1 MTGDRNMDQQ
11 HLEKLSPDVR
21 DFVLSTECKTKIKI
35 TVIEDPK
42 RNECGH
48 DRKGTLCCNVTPN
61 SITICAPTTG
71 YFPDGGVVHEVL
83 HARRLLID
91 KVPRLAEPE
100 NHPWDSVTRAAMTN
114 LDNALEHLFIIP
126 EELNKRPERREYWH
140 EQLRHLLLQDL
151 QLCQDK
157 AAQRQAA
164 AIYWMLLKLVLAE
177 PRTCAEVKLH
187 LENLGLLNFANNY
200 LNDAVIARESK
211 EQLTKK
217 TFDFFNIPRYFANF
231 EYYEFRTRT
240 SISIDDL

>member
-1 MTGDRNMDQQ
+1 MDQKY
-11 HLEKLSPDVR
+11 LEKLSPDVR

-35 TVIEDPK
+35 AVIEDPK
-42 RNECGH
+42 RNERGH

-140 EQLRHLLLQDL
+140 VQLRHLLLQDL

-164 AIYWMLLKLVLAE
+164 AIYWMLLKLVIAE
-177 PRTCAEVKLH
+177 PRTCAEVQLH
-187 LENLGLLNFANNY
+187 LKNLRFLDFANSY
-200 LNDAVIARESK
+200 LNAVVIASESK
-211 EQLTKK
+211 VAPTKK
-217 TFDFFNIPRYFANF
+217 TFDFFDLSRSSADF
-231 EYYEFRTRT
+231 EYYEYGARFR
-240 SISIDDL
+240 IPMNDL